1 MKHQFVEFV
10 PYALEPE
17 TVYVS
22 IEHDIA
28 IHLCACGCKN
38 QVVTPLS
45 PAGWSLTYDGLS
57 ISLSPSIG
65 NWNFECKSHYF
76 IRKGRIDWSRK
87 FSRDEIEWVQDR
99 DAKERARLYDKDDIA
114 SIVTAIDVKESKGF
128 WGWWLSLLR

>member
-10 PYALEPE
+10 PETLEPE

-45 PAGWSLTYDGLS
+45 PAGWSVTYDGRS

-87 FSRDEIEWVQDR
+87 FSRDEIEWVQHR
-99 DAKERARLYDKDDIA
+99 DAKDRDDLFDKDG
-114 SIVTAIDVKESKGF
+114 VPAIDTVVETKGSKGF
-128 WGWWLSLLR
+128 WGWWSSLLR